1 MSSKA
6 KPEQV
11 KEIHFETVHTFPVIS
26 SMTESTKPGL
36 DIQLTPL
43 TIKFAGGVVLQNT
56 LDQFLYTSLPVYL
69 PVGWNTLNCMSA
81 EHKKSGMHVTY
92 VIKHLLLN
100 ALSTTI

>member
-56 LDQFLYTSLPVYL
+56 LDQFLDTRLPGKAK
-69 PVGWNTLNCMSA
+69 PKQ
-81 EHKKSGMHVTY
+81 KKDELHFGLT
-92 VIKHLLLN
+92 
-100 ALSTTI
+100 